1 MPHPAATSN
10 NSRTGAVH
18 AGGKMEQSGVGKSAG
33 NALPI
38 FMEHRWGQRMPCRA
52 RVQISG
58 GPGLSGAGRV
68 RDISSSGAFIE
79 TSARL
84 PLYARVELIVQG
96 NESATDTKK
105 MIASVSRVARDGVG
119 IEWCEWLTGSACDEV
134 GCTTRCAA
142 LSAAY
147 PRT

>member
-1 MPHPAATSN
+1 
-10 NSRTGAVH
+10 
-18 AGGKMEQSGVGKSAG
+18 MEQSGVGKSAG

-79 TSARL
+79 TSLDL
-84 PLYARVELIVQG
+84 PLYGRVKLVVLG
-96 NESATDTKK
+96 NESATRAVELG
-105 MIASVSRVARDGVG
+105 ASVMRVARDGVG
-119 IEWCEWLTGSACDEV
+119 VEWCETPAVSVCDVV
-134 GCTTRCAA
+134 GCKTRCAA
-142 LSAAY
+142 LA
-147 PRT
+147 PRR

>member
-1 MPHPAATSN
+1 MPRPTAPSN
-10 NSRTGAVH
+10 NSRIGVVH

-33 NALPI
+33 NALPF

-58 GPGLSGAGRV
+58 GTGLRGAGRV
-68 RDISSSGAFIE
+68 RDISLSGAFIE
-79 TSARL
+79 TALSL
-84 PLYARVELIVQG
+84 PLYVRVELIVQG
-96 NESATDTKK
+96 NESATHAKK
-105 MIASVSRVARDGVG
+105 MTASVSRVARDGVG
-119 IEWCEWLTGSACDEV
+119 IEWCESLAVSVCDAV
-134 GCTTRCAA
+134 GCATRCAA